1 MSERLRDGCG
11 RASAGRR
18 RRAPFGRGREREQR
32 GIGTEG
38 RSKESE
44 RGSQGLRGVAGGD
57 QGRRRQPDREEVAG
71 ARGRARRA
79 RARPPGREED
89 DRGGGDGLGWPGGG
103 AGPAGGL
110 HG

>member
-18 RRAPFGRGREREQR
+18 RRAPFGRGRERGQR

-38 RSKESE
+38 RSEESE

-57 QGRRRQPDREEVAG
+57 QGRRRQPGREEVAG

-79 RARPPGREED
+79 RARPPGRGGRRQGEEV
-89 DRGGGDGLGWPGGG
+89 GWAGQMELGQVSG
-103 AGPAGGL
+103 AR
-110 HG
+110 